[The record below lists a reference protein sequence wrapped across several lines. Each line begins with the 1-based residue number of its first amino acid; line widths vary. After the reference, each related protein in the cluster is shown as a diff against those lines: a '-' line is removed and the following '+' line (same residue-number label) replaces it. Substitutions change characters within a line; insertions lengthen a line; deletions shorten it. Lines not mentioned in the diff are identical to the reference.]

1 MLKWLWISLVVVIL
15 DQYTKYLASEQL
27 VLHQPVP
34 IMPLLNFTLMHNEGA
49 AFSFLSDAGG
59 WQRWFFTVVALILG
73 VVIFFWIK
81 KLGKTAL
88 WRTIALCLILGGA
101 IGNVWDRIQLGY
113 VVDFIQV
120 YYRSWAWPTFNV
132 ADSAISIG
140 VVMIVL
146 EMIREMRQEHKQ
158 SKLGT

>member
-1 MLKWLWISLVVVIL
+1 MLKWLWISVVVVIL

-27 VLHQPVP
+27 VLHQPLPV
-34 IMPLLNFTLMHNEGA
+34 MPLLNFTLMHNEGA

-59 WQRWFFTVVALILG
+59 WQRWFFTVVAIVLG

-120 YYRSWAWPTFNV
+120 YYRSWAWPAFNV

-146 EMIREMRQEHKQ
+146 EMLREMRQEHKQ